1 MSAAAKPPAGSA
13 ASGDSAN
20 HSALRAPRSEFRA
33 VLHLNVA
40 NFAVAVERGVDCRLR
55 DWPVIVA
62 PEGAARA
69 VVYDMSEEAYQAGIR
84 KGMALRQAQRRCRDA
99 RLLAPHFDRYER
111 AMRALQARAL
121 PLTPQVE
128 VVDEAGHLFLDL
140 SGTSRLHGPPRD
152 VAWRLRRQIQADLG
166 LDPIW
171 SLAPNKL
178 VAKVAT
184 RLVKPDGEYLVEPGE
199 ERRFLAPLPVH
210 LLPGLERD
218 QLALLRELNLR
229 CAADVARLPL
239 GRLEEAF
246 GPGAGLLHDTVRGVD
261 PTPVLPAGRRMGRL
275 WLDHE
280 FGDDQHRPDV
290 VEAALFSLVER
301 AGRRLRR
308 RRLGA
313 RRVGL
318 QLDYSD
324 GLRALGSASRR
335 EATANDFALHG
346 LARTALGRAWTRRV
360 RLRHLRLICDRLAAP
375 STQLSLLPQEQGRA
389 HSQEQ
394 LVGAL
399 DRIRQ
404 RFGIESIRVGRTLT
418 SSPPHPL
425 TPSPPNPPYPPPA
438 A

>member
-1 MSAAAKPPAGSA
+1 MSVAAKPPAGAAVDGPA
-13 ASGDSAN
+13 AS
-20 HSALRAPRSEFRA
+20 RAPRLELRS
-33 VLHLNVA
+33 VVHLNVA

-84 KGMALRQAQRRCRDA
+84 KGMALRRARRRCRDA

-152 VAWRLRRQIQADLG
+152 VAWRLRRQIRDDLG

-199 ERRFLAPLPVH
+199 ERRFLAPVPVH

-218 QLALLRELNLR
+218 QLALLRELNLMR
-229 CAADVARLPL
+229 AADVARLPL

-246 GPGAGLLHDTVRGVD
+246 GADAGLLHDTVRGVD
-261 PTPVLPAGRRMGRL
+261 PSPVLPAGRRQGRL

-280 FGDDQHRPDV
+280 FGEDQHHPDV

-301 AGRRLRR
+301 AGRRLRQ

-324 GLRALGSASRR
+324 GLRSLGSASRR
-335 EATANDFALHG
+335 EATANDFALGG
-346 LARTALGRAWTRRV
+346 LARAALGRAWTRRV
-360 RLRHLRLICDRLAAP
+360 RLRHLRLVCDRLAAP
-375 STQLSLLPQEQGRA
+375 SAQLSLLPGEQGQDRRQEQV
-389 HSQEQ
+389 
-394 LVGAL
+394 VGAL
-399 DRIRQ
+399 DSIRQ
-404 RFGIESIRVGRTLT
+404 RFGVDAIRVGRTLASDP

-425 TPSPPNPPYPPPA
+425 TPSRPPHA